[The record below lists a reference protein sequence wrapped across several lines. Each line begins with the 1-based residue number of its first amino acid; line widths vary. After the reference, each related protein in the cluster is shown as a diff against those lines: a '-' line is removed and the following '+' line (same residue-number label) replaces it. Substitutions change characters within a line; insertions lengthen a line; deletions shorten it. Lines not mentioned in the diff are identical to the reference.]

1 MIAKFNKKLVTTYS
15 TKILLKN
22 FTIATKP
29 IFSSV
34 ANVEQ
39 FHNRDKK
46 QKSFV
51 AIVEKRNKILWKNLT
66 IATKKIPYTQVYRYV
81 CRLITCRPHNLPK
94 LVRARARDGESEIYE
109 KNERKKIHAEK
120 N

>member
-1 MIAKFNKKLVTTYS
+1 MIAKFNKKLLTTYS

-39 FHNRDKK
+39 IHNRDKK

-51 AIVEKRNKILWKNLT
+51 AIVEKCNKILWKNLT
-66 IATKKIPYTQVYRYV
+66 IATKKFP
-81 CRLITCRPHNLPK
+81 
-94 LVRARARDGESEIYE
+94 
-109 KNERKKIHAEK
+109 IHK
-120 N
+120 CIGMCVGL